1 MTGLLQV
8 QVNDLQCGS
17 SFFYAQSRIKRGETA
32 VTEAFRSAPEKNRI
46 DREMK
51 AAAAPS
57 KIRLAEERISCGASP
72 DIIRSVHWIS

>member
-17 SFFYAQSRIKRGETA
+17 SFFCAQSRIKRGETA

-57 KIRLAEERISCGASP
+57 KIRLADERISCVVLP
-72 DIIRSVHWIS
+72 DIMQTVH